1 MIDWLTQLQESLK
14 DYSWLYQ
21 LITGAGLVLLAIIL
35 YFIVR
40 LILIRIL
47 LRLVERLV
55 PGNEENKKVGRKTI
69 SNLTY
74 VVPALV
80 LGFGVTVIP
89 GFNPLTETVISNIC
103 EASIVLAIA
112 MALSRVV
119 DIVDIVY
126 HRQPASQ
133 SKSIKGYLQLLKI
146 LIYLVAAILIIAS
159 LIDRDPL
166 ILLSGLGAMM
176 AVLML
181 VFQDTILSVV
191 ASVQL
196 GSNDMVRVGD
206 WIEMPSQNADGDV
219 IEIAL
224 HTVKVQNWD
233 KTITTLPTRKLI
245 TDSFKNWRG
254 MTEAGGRRI
263 KRSLFIDQRSVRFL
277 NEAEIKRLEDF
288 VLLNDYLEEKRK
300 ELADWNAELREKGA
314 KPINE
319 RRVTNLGTF
328 RAYVEHYLRNHP
340 KISSD
345 MTLLVRHL
353 QPGATGIPLEIYC
366 FSNDIRWA
374 YYEALQSDIFDHLL
388 AILPVFDLRVFQQ
401 ISDSSN
407 GVVLPSPA
415 LLNKDVPVK

>member
-1 MIDWLTQLQESLK
+1 MIDWLAQLQESLK

-21 LITGAGLVLLAIIL
+21 LITGAGLVLLAVIL
-35 YFIVR
+35 YFVVR

-55 PGNEENKKVGRKTI
+55 PGNEENKKLGRKTI

-80 LGFGVTVIP
+80 LGFGVTIIP

-112 MALSRVV
+112 MALSRFVDVV
-119 DIVDIVY
+119 GIVY
-126 HRQPASQ
+126 HRQPTSQ

-191 ASVQL
+191 PSVQL

-300 ELADWNAELREKGA
+300 ELANWNAELREKGA

-328 RAYVEHYLRNHP
+328 RAYVEHYLRSHP

-401 ISDSSN
+401 ISDSAN
-407 GVVLPSPA
+407 GVVLPTPA
-415 LLNKDVPVK
+415 LLSGDAPIK

>member
-1 MIDWLTQLQESLK
+1 MIDWLAQLQESLK

-55 PGNEENKKVGRKTI
+55 PGNEENKRVGRKTI

-133 SKSIKGYLQLLKI
+133 STSIKGYLQLLKI

-366 FSNDIRWA
+366 FSNEIRWA

-401 ISDSSN
+401 ISDSSS

-415 LLNKDVPVK
+415 LLSKDVPVK